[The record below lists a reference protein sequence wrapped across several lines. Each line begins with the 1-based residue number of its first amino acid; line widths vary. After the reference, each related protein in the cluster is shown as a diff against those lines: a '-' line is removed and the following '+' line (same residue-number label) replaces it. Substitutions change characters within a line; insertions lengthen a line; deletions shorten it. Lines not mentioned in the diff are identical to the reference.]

1 MMMVLL
7 VNLLLAALV
16 LMVAALFF
24 FFLGLAWRVWRSA
37 LPLRRGEAV
46 VAAEREK
53 RLERSAVGTVK
64 A

>member
-1 MMMVLL
+1 MINLAL

-37 LPLRRGEAV
+37 LPPRRAEAAA
-46 VAAEREK
+46 AAEREK
-53 RLERSAVGTVK
+53 RIERTAVGTVN